1 MELKQFIKDLAAKL
15 QAAGIDY
22 CITGGYAVSVWGIP
36 RSTLDIDLITGLKPG
51 QISLL
56 IKAISPGNGAYLDE
70 EAVREAVSTGGEFNY
85 IPAESGLK
93 VDFWV
98 IKDGDKTGQLELK
111 RKKKEIFEGQEI
123 FFISPEDLILSKL
136 RWARMSE
143 STRHAEDI
151 RSVLTASGKN
161 LDLEYLKREAAAQDL
176 TKDLSVFIK

>member
-1 MELKQFIKDLAAKL
+1 MELKKFIKNLAAKL

-22 CITGGYAVSVWGIP
+22 CITGGYAVSVWGSP
-36 RSTLDIDLITGLKPG
+36 RSTLDIDLITGLNPE
-51 QISLL
+51 QIPIL
-56 IKAISPGNGAYLDE
+56 IKAVAPGKGAYLDE
-70 EAVREAVSTGGEFNY
+70 EDIKEAVTSGGEFNY

-98 IKDGDKTGQLELK
+98 IKKENATGTLELK
-111 RKKKEIFEGQEI
+111 RKRKEVFEGQEI

-151 RSVLTASGKN
+151 RSVLAVSGKTM
-161 LDLEYLKREAAAQDL
+161 DMVYLKREAAAQGL
-176 TKDLSVFIK
+176 TKDLSVFII